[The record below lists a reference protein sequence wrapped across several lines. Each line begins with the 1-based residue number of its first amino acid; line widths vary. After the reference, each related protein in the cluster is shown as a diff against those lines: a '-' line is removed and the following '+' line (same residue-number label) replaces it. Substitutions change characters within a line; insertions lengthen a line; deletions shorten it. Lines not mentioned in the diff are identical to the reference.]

1 MRSLA
6 LTALPLAL
14 ALAGCVSNIGTEGR
28 PVYANVGKENPR
40 VRGSDGGVCNQD
52 ALMAADGF
60 IGRTASTELG
70 GEMMKLSGATTLQ
83 WIAKGSAVTMDYRE
97 DRLRVQLDDNNHI
110 VSHICG

>member
-1 MRSLA
+1 MRIVM
-6 LTALPLAL
+6 LTALPLAI
-14 ALAGCVSNIGTEGR
+14 AACTSNIGTDGR

-40 VRGSDGGVCNQD
+40 VRGGDGGVCNQD

-60 IGRTASTELG
+60 VGRTATTELG

-83 WIAKGSAVTMDYRE
+83 WIAKDSAVTMDYRP
-97 DRLRVQLDDNNHI
+97 DRLRVQLDENNHI